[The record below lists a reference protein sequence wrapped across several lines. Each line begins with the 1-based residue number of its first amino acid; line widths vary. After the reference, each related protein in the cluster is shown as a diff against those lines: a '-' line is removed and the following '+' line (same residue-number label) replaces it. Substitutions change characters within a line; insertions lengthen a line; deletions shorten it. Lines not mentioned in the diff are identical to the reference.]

1 MKNILIILAVLFFAT
16 SCEKLFMKPKPS
28 TENEAIFLEYTKLVR
43 EKYAMLEFKGVD
55 IDFLE
60 DSIKKTITADQSR
73 EDILIKC
80 ATITARLRDGHSS
93 IIDYFDPNQAKGFV
107 FDLDEGYPRAF
118 NDTIVNNHYIG
129 ASVAP
134 NMTYLDKGTNEL
146 GTVTYRIVYGFL
158 PQDTEIAYM
167 RIPEFDVNISN
178 EELETMFETIAPA
191 KGLILDVRRNGGGDP
206 SLATRIAAYFM
217 ENTTYTGFERFKT
230 GPGQNDFT
238 DSPSNVTPAE
248 SNFKFLKPVYV
259 LTDRGVYSATTT
271 LCYNLNPLPN
281 VTFIGQRTGGG
292 SGSVA
297 SGFLANGITW
307 SLSTSE
313 FIDHLGNHLDDG
325 IDPDIQVSLDLSDL
339 TKDEIIEKAILD
351 LQ

>member
-1 MKNILIILAVLFFAT
+1 MRNLLLILVLFFTVT

-28 TENEAIFLEYTKLVR
+28 SDNEAIFLEYTKLVR
-43 EKYAMLEFKGVD
+43 EKYAMLDFKGVD

-60 DSIKKTITADQSR
+60 DSIRNTITSSQTR
-73 EDILIKC
+73 TEILVKC

-93 IIDYFDPNQAKGFV
+93 LIDFIDPNQAVGYV
-107 FDLDEGYPRAF
+107 FDIQEGYPRAF
-118 NDTIVNNHYIG
+118 NDTIVNNIYIG
-129 ASVAP
+129 TSVAP
-134 NMTYLDKGTNEL
+134 NMTYLDKGTDEV
-146 GTVTYRIVYGFL
+146 GRITYRIVYGFL
-158 PQDTEIAYM
+158 PQDNDIAYI
-167 RIPEFDVNISN
+167 RIPEFTISLSD
-178 EELETMFETIAPA
+178 EELDNIFETIAPS
-191 KGLILDVRRNGGGDP
+191 KGLILDVRGNGGGSP
-206 SLATRIAAYFM
+206 SLATKFASYFM
-217 ENTTYTGFERFKT
+217 ENTTYTGFEKFKT
-230 GPGQNDFT
+230 GPGDNDFT
-238 DSPSNVTPAE
+238 NSPSNVTPAE
-248 SNFKFLKPVYV
+248 SDFRYLKPVYV

-271 LCYNLNPLPN
+271 LCYSLNPLPQ

-297 SGFLANGITW
+297 DGYLSNGFNW

-325 IDPDIQVSLDLSDL
+325 IDPDIQVSLDLNDE